1 VVQVRDAAGHQ
12 EPAGVLARRRAARRR
27 LSRSFLILHGLEG
40 SGPDH
45 WQTWLAGRLRERGE
59 RVSYPDLPD
68 PFDPR
73 PEEWLAALQPELA
86 ALEGERIVLCHSL
99 ACLLWLLNAREG
111 ATDVA
116 DRVLLVA
123 PACTDEVEPVV
134 RFQPHGVT
142 IDDVRRAAGQ
152 TLMFWGDPDPYCPE
166 TAPVAFDGLFERSKR
181 FPGGGHLNTDSGYGP
196 WPDVEAWAL
205 RSQLSR

>member
-1 VVQVRDAAGHQ
+1 MGNAPGHQ
-12 EPAGVLARRRAARRR
+12 EPARIPRR

-68 PFDPR
+68 PCDPR
-73 PEEWLAALQPELA
+73 PEEWLAALQTELA

-99 ACLLWLLNAREG
+99 ACLLWLLNARAG
-111 ATDVA
+111 ASNVA

-123 PACTDEVEPVV
+123 PPWTEKVEQVV
-134 RFQPHGVT
+134 RFDPRGVT
-142 IDDVRRAAGQ
+142 AADLARAAGE
-152 TLMFWGDPDPYCPE
+152 TLMLWSEPDPYCPP
-166 TAPVAFDGLFERSKR
+166 TAPVAFPGLFGDARHI
-181 FPGGGHLNTDSGYGP
+181 PGGGHLNADAGYGP
-196 WPDVEAWAL
+196 WPLVEDWSL
-205 RSQLSR
+205 DH